1 MHAAP
6 AYSAPHMLTVNVWP
20 ADAVTPHIA
29 SLVTSLL
36 VLQVRNGP
44 HRPADVG
51 ASVGSA
57 DGAAV
62 GAVGATVGCADGKP
76 GPVVGPAEGRSEGA
90 GEGSAVVGRSVGML
104 VGMTVGKGWVGRAD
118 GVAVGAALGAVGVA
132 VGAYVTSCT
141 PAPDTTAVPEHDVLP
156 WQPSWIRYVCV
167 AVPAGTVYCTCA
179 HELPLSLHAAGG
191 WLPEPVSSYA
201 TSVPDAL

>member
-1 MHAAP
+1 
-6 AYSAPHMLTVNVWP
+6 MLTVNVWP

-104 VGMTVGKGWVGRAD
+104 VGIRV
-118 GVAVGAALGAVGVA
+118 GVAEGAEGAALGAVGVA
-132 VGAYVTSCT
+132 VGAYVTRCT

-179 HELPLSLHAAGG
+179 HTLPLSLHAAGG